1 MIFRAF
7 ADAHRALKA
16 RLDSFKDGSKPSM
29 LDAIIAANFDE
40 YAEQRRQLRYV
51 FDTAKQFAKYRNVP
65 PPPPVEEEAPAP
77 PPPTSP

>member
-1 MIFRAF
+1 
-7 ADAHRALKA
+7 
-16 RLDSFKDGSKPSM
+16 M

-40 YAEQRRQLRYV
+40 YADQRRQLRYV